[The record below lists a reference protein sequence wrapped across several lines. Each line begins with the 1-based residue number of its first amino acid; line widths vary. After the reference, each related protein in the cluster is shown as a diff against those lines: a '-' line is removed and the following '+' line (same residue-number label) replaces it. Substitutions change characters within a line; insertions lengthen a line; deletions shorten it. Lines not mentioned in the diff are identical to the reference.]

1 MKKFIITA
9 NWKLN
14 GNNVL
19 IYSFIKKLKYY
30 FDTNQILSNIIFTPP
45 VIYINNIKNTIQN
58 DNFFIG
64 AQNVDI
70 HYSGAFTGEISIDML
85 QDIGVNYVIIGHSE
99 RRIFHREDNAYIAKK
114 FQIIKSKNIIP
125 ILCLGENLQEKNL
138 KQSELICRKQ
148 IDAILNLKEK
158 DVFKNSIIAYEPIW
172 AIGTGQTADIK
183 YVNKMHKFIKY
194 YISDNSD
201 VDIKNIIVQYGG
213 SVNLCNIKD
222 FMNTDFVNGV
232 LLGTASLQFST
243 FIQIIQYINQ
253 AYYA

>member
-14 GNNVL
+14 GNNLL

-30 FDTNQILSNIIFTPP
+30 FDTNQILSRIIFTPP
-45 VIYINNIKNTIQN
+45 VIYINNIKNTIKN

-85 QDIGVNYVIIGHSE
+85 QDIGVKYVIIGHSE
-99 RRIFHREDNAYIAKK
+99 RRTFHHENNEYIAKK

-148 IDAILNLKEK
+148 IDTILNLNEK
-158 DVFKNSIIAYEPIW
+158 NVFQNSIIAYEPIW

-183 YVNKMHKFIKY
+183 YINKMHKFIKS
-194 YISDNSD
+194 YISNNSD
-201 VDIKNIIVQYGG
+201 ISIKDVIVQYGG
-213 SVNLCNIKD
+213 SVNLYNIKD
-222 FMNTDFVNGV
+222 FMNTDLIDGV
-232 LLGTASLQFST
+232 LLGTSSLQFEI

-253 AYYA
+253 VYYE